1 MLSCTLATG
10 HDAMAIVILLW
21 FALAINYLDRQIPY
35 AIFAALK
42 TDLGFTDAR
51 LGLIGTV
58 FAWVYTLSMPVAGR
72 LADLVS
78 RKRLIV
84 ASLVLFSLSTI
95 ACSLSGS
102 ATVFLLWRVA
112 IAVTEALYYP
122 AAVGL
127 IASLHTAAQRSRA
140 LGIHQ
145 SAQFAGLVAGGWY
158 GGWMADTFSWR
169 AGFITAGGLGLTY
182 AAVLAWRIPDARP
195 AAAEAASTPAP
206 LGAAL
211 ADLLRSR
218 CYLALSAA
226 FYAFCSMLWV
236 FYAWYP
242 SHLYERFHLSM
253 TESGFN
259 ATIYVQLACGL
270 GVLAGGALADRL
282 TRAHPPARLSIAAAG
297 ILLSAPLGYLTFA
310 ADSLSLARLFSAGYG
325 FTAGFMIANIF
336 ASAYDVTAPRNYGV
350 SAGVLNSV
358 GGVASAVIIY
368 LAGMLKATIGF
379 AGLLQW
385 VAAGCV
391 AAAVILMITA
401 RGRYRLER
409 CQ

>member
-1 MLSCTLATG
+1 
-10 HDAMAIVILLW
+10 MAIVVLLW

-35 AIFAALK
+35 AIFPALQA
-42 TDLGFTDAR
+42 DLGFTGAR

-58 FAWVYTLSMPVAGR
+58 FAWIYTLSMPVAGR

-84 ASLVLFSLSTI
+84 ASLVLFSLATI
-95 ACSLSGS
+95 GCSLAGS
-102 ATVFLLWRVA
+102 ATVFLVWRAA

-127 IASLHTAAQRSRA
+127 IASFHTAAGRSRA

-158 GGWMADTFSWR
+158 GGWMADTFTWR
-169 AGFITAGGLGLTY
+169 AGFLAAGAAGLVY
-182 AAVLAWRIPDARP
+182 AGVLAWRLPGDAPSTASQPAAERP
-195 AAAEAASTPAP
+195 AAIGPTLAE
-206 LGAAL
+206 L
-211 ADLLRSR
+211 AGSR
-218 CYLALSAA
+218 CYAALCLA

-242 SHLYERFHLSM
+242 SHLYERFKLSM

-259 ATIYVQLACGL
+259 ATVYVQLACGL

-282 TRAHPPARLSIAAAG
+282 IRTVPAARLYIAAAG
-297 ILLSAPLGYLTFA
+297 ILVSAPLGYLTFA
-310 ADSLSLARLFSAGYG
+310 ADSLALARLFSAGYG

-368 LAGMLKATIGF
+368 LAGWLKGSIGF

-385 VAAGCV
+385 VALGCAG
-391 AAAVILMITA
+391 AAVLLAATA
-401 RGRYRLER
+401 SRRFRVER
-409 CQ
+409 AG

>member
-1 MLSCTLATG
+1 
-10 HDAMAIVILLW
+10 MAIVILLW

-35 AIFAALK
+35 AIFPALK

-102 ATVFLLWRVA
+102 ATMFLVWRAA

-158 GGWMADTFSWR
+158 GGWMADTFTWR
-169 AGFITAGGLGLTY
+169 AGFIVAGGLGLAY
-182 AAVLAWRIPDARP
+182 AAVLAWRIPDARST
-195 AAAEAASTPAP
+195 EATSTPAP

-211 ADLLRSR
+211 TDLLRSR
-218 CYLALSAA
+218 CYLALCLA

-282 TRAHPPARLSIAAAG
+282 TRAHSAARLYIAAAG

-310 ADSLSLARLFSAGYG
+310 ADSLGFARLFSAGYG

-350 SAGVLNSV
+350 SAGVLNGV
-358 GGVASAVIIY
+358 GGVASAIIIY
-368 LAGMLKATIGF
+368 VAGMLKATIGF

-385 VAAGCV
+385 VAAGCI
-391 AAAVILMITA
+391 AAALILMFTA
-401 RGRYRLER
+401 RGRYATER
-409 CQ
+409 C